1 MPPTPWPLPSW
12 PASPLSLRISPEEV
26 FVPKQYFQG
35 NLHSWGVGGQK
46 GAEGTGLA
54 VMPRD
59 PQPLWVYGTRGLGAC
74 LTLDLGQS
82 PRMIVGATL
91 PPTPFYSASS
101 TDELCVFGGGGGQS
115 PEVPSAFGGRGATMG
130 VNSSLFLLLLLRE
143 NVNAEHPPP
152 SCPPPAYMPLSIPH
166 YF

>member
-12 PASPLSLRISPEEV
+12 PASPLSLKISPEEV

-82 PRMIVGATL
+82 PRMTVGATL
-91 PPTPFYSASS
+91 PPVPFTVHLPRMDSVCLGAGVGRVQKFPQPSGA
-101 TDELCVFGGGGGQS
+101 EGQ
-115 PEVPSAFGGRGATMG
+115 PWG
-130 VNSSLFLLLLLRE
+130 
-143 NVNAEHPPP
+143 
-152 SCPPPAYMPLSIPH
+152 
-166 YF
+166 